1 MRIPSNCRILAS
13 VLIVLWLGGSCAVAR
28 GPQIEDSYEAARHAM
43 VESQLAARDIRDP
56 KVLNSMRRVP
66 RHLFVPEDWRR
77 YSYADSPLPIGRNQ
91 TISQPYIVALMTQ
104 LAQPEPDD
112 RVLEVGTGSGYQ
124 AAVLSRL
131 VEHVFTIE
139 IIPELAERAEKT
151 LTGLGYEN
159 ITVQSGDGYEGWPER
174 APFDIIMVTAAAP
187 HLPKPLRDQLAEGG
201 RLVIPVGDPGMNQV
215 LVRYRK
221 KNGKLERENVLPVVF
236 VPMTGR
242 IEKPE

>member
-1 MRIPSNCRILAS
+1 MRIEFPDRTVVS
-13 VLIVLWLGGSCAVAR
+13 VSIALWLVGSCAVGQ
-28 GPQIEDSYEAARHAM
+28 GPQSEDSYEAARLGM
-43 VESQLAARDIRDP
+43 VETQLAGRDIRDLR
-56 KVLNSMRRVP
+56 VLDAMKQVP
-66 RHLFVPEDWRR
+66 RHLFVPEEMRR
-77 YSYADSPLPIGRNQ
+77 YAYVDSPLPIGWDQ

-104 LAQPEPDD
+104 LARPEPDD

-131 VEHVFTIE
+131 VEHVYTIE

-151 LTGLGYEN
+151 LTGLGYDN

-174 APFDIIMVTAAAP
+174 APFDIIVVTAAAP
-187 HLPKPLRDQLAEGG
+187 QLPEPLREQLAEGG
-201 RLVIPVGDPGMNQV
+201 RLIIPMGAAGTNQT

-221 KNGKLERENVLPVVF
+221 KKGQLERENVLPVVF

-242 IEKPE
+242 IVKPE